1 MVDIIII
8 NTFIMLNEGNEIP
21 MKKPND
27 KRIRF
32 AVHTIWV
39 KVRSVQL
46 KEWTKVMT
54 IGANPSI
61 ISSEPIW

>member
-27 KRIRF
+27 KRIRS

-46 KEWTKVMT
+46 KECMK
-54 IGANPSI
+54 
-61 ISSEPIW
+61 